1 MHKFI
6 LYLFILLVAL
16 LRPTELFAACAQL
29 DGMRIPA
36 LNQYLVGARE
46 LQSTKAA
53 RHIEPLKS
61 VYARIASVANVR
73 PALIVCSR
81 DELGFNAE
89 AKGNAREGAIIFDLP
104 MLEFLD
110 DNVDEIAA
118 VMAHEFAHLL
128 LDHQSQKVTIY
139 SNLTSWAKA
148 IAWDRYQRTGDAG
161 RAVQSAEDFKNIEF
175 MKFSRAVE
183 READD
188 KGFSLAVTL
197 AKFSG
202 DGLKNFA
209 RKLSKLPPSNL
220 PPYLD
225 DHPGWLERFEKADL
239 LALNQHYMDSAQA
252 LFAKRDLKALSGLLK
267 LWLRLIPASGAAWYY
282 EGRILAHTSKNPSKI
297 TRAFEE
303 AASLYA
309 ENPVLGVRSQ
319 EDQAESGDVWS
330 YLCLALFDEGYK
342 YESANCSRR
351 ITNEVKREQFKTE
364 TFGGLL
370 IVAGNEQ
377 PTGNHLLVAR
387 EPDGSKLFTNDVS
400 IAASRGAYKPV
411 SPVWKAIRYPE
422 SLPR

>member
-6 LYLFILLVAL
+6 LYLFALLVIL

-36 LNQYLVGARE
+36 LNQFLVDARE

-53 RHIEPLKS
+53 RHIEPLKN
-61 VYARIASVANVR
+61 VYARIASVANGR
-73 PALIVCSR
+73 PALVVCNSNI
-81 DELGFNAE
+81 LNAG
-89 AKGNAREGAIIFDLP
+89 ARGSFREGLIIFHVP
-104 MLEFLD
+104 MLELLD
-110 DNVDEIAA
+110 GNVDEIAA
-118 VMAHEFAHLL
+118 VMAHEFSHLL
-128 LDHQSQKVTIY
+128 LDHSNQKTAAL
-139 SNLTSWAKA
+139 SNLTSWANA
-148 IAWDRYQRTGDAG
+148 IARDRYQRTGDAD
-161 RAVQSAEDFKNIEF
+161 RAMQSAKDFRKIEF
-175 MKFSRAVE
+175 MKFSRSVE

-197 AKFSG
+197 AKFNG
-202 DGLKNFA
+202 DGFKSLA
-209 RKLSKLPPSNL
+209 RKMFSKYPSSS
-220 PPYLD
+220 YLD
-225 DHPGWLERFEKADL
+225 THPGWLERLDKADL
-239 LALNQHYMDSAQA
+239 LTLNQHHLDSAQA
-252 LFAKRDLKALSGLLK
+252 LFAKRDWKALSGLLK
-267 LWLRLIPASGAAWYY
+267 LWLRQIPASGAAWYY
-282 EGRILAHTSKNPSKI
+282 EGRVLARTSRNPSQI
-297 TRAFEE
+297 SRAFEE
-303 AASLYA
+303 AASFYV

-319 EDQAESGDVWS
+319 EDQTESDDVWS

-351 ITNEVKREQFKTE
+351 ITNEGKREQFKAK

-377 PTGNHLLVAR
+377 PTGNLLVAR

-400 IAASRGAYKPV
+400 IATSRGAYKPV